1 MANLEHILELNN
13 KYKNSYG
20 QLEKILLEVL
30 EKGEVTQTDLE
41 EMENSMQQQ
50 TEDYN
55 KLNAA
60 QKQAQSENLQ
70 EQIDDLRNTK
80 LDMNIDT
87 VIDLLTNGGRSTA
100 LSVSD
105 DGTIILN
112 AGSLEELNQIKLS
125 VDEQRK
131 RIDGVIADTEVEQ
144 LDGTKVKLK
153 VLYSTL
159 SQTVDGIETNVG
171 TIEGVAND
179 ANSKANAAITQASQ
193 LKQTVDSIKS
203 TVTSTSTA
211 VDGSI
216 KETYNEFY
224 LSNSNTTTTGGTWD
238 KTAPNPQAGKY
249 IWLRTAYV
257 TNKGNTTYGNPACIT
272 GAKGDKGDPGLQGL
286 QGEKGEQGV
295 PGTPGKNGADGT
307 NGTDGKTSY
316 FHIKYSSVEKPTT
329 AAQMSET
336 PNTFIG
342 TYVDFDPSDSTDP
355 KKYTW
360 YRFQGLQGEKGEQGI
375 PGVGTDGKT
384 SYLHIKYSDDGGTT
398 FTANNG
404 ETVGTYIG
412 TYTDFNQSDSNDT
425 SSYTWAKIKGEQGSD
440 GVGIDHIL
448 TIYFVST
455 SKTNAPTFEEYGWV
469 FDIPAY
475 VEGNYLWS
483 AYKIWYTDGNVGFTT
498 PQYCSEWEANH
509 KAETAVSIATQT
521 SDKFEWL
528 VKKGSTQSSLTLTD
542 ATIQAIANS
551 DIKLKA
557 KNISL
562 EGLVTANNNF
572 KILADGSIEA
582 VNAKFTGDISGS
594 TFSSKDGSFKVGDDG
609 RVELDSL
616 SVNSEISTDVLT
628 INTINNSRYQPVLDE
643 DVTIT
648 IDSTGVN
655 SDEFE
660 HGSTYTTLSAFQE
673 ACPTNLNGHEV
684 TLIFANDYEGN
695 LNFTTQNNGKI
706 ILNFNNHTI
715 KGYLYFGIKTM
726 EYEFADNNNGVIM
739 PNAGYVGDNGN
750 YSIFVYNTSLKI
762 CDCKV
767 YASNSSGN
775 NSGIE
780 FSSFA
785 QGKVDNVSFVNC
797 YNGIRA
803 YVKSQVYCTNTKGS
817 TLSYAFYSLSGSDI
831 SFSATS
837 QTSRNSGT
845 NHYKTGS
852 NGTIHAEGATFNG
865 TTISGTNT
873 NTGTSTETKT
883 ITLTAD
889 YGDTYRKTVYNNWK
903 KDGTVRQGD
912 YGYGD
917 CVGCW
922 FFGNKLSNYA
932 TKNISKIVISFT
944 RQSGGSYGEVLHGV
958 KTHNYSSRPS
968 GTPSFRSDFS
978 KSVSVSAG
986 STGIITLTSSTDIAN
1001 FMKAKGVGLVP
1012 ASQDK
1017 AHYSVCSGTCKIQI
1031 TYTE

>member
-1 MANLEHILELNN
+1 MVNLEHILELNN

-20 QLEKILLEVL
+20 QLEKILLDIL
-30 EKGEVTQTDLE
+30 EKGEISQDDIKD
-41 EMENSMQQQ
+41 METSFEQQ

-55 KLNAA
+55 KLNEA
-60 QKQAQSENLQ
+60 QTKYQDKNFQ
-70 EQIDDLRNTK
+70 EQLNDLKNNK

-100 LSVSD
+100 ISVSN

-112 AGSLEELNQIKLS
+112 AGSLEELNQVKLS

-159 SQTVDGIETNVG
+159 SQTVNGLESNVG

-179 ANSKANAAITQASQ
+179 ANSKAEAAITKASQ
-193 LKQTVDSIKS
+193 LKQTVDGLKTTVIGYSTDINKS
-203 TVTSTSTA
+203 VVS
-211 VDGSI
+211 VNN
-216 KETYNEFY
+216 KFY
-224 LSNSNTTTTGGTWD
+224 LSDSKETLTGGSWT
-238 KTAPNPQAGKY
+238 TEAPTTIPDGKY
-249 IWLRTAYV
+249 LWIRPTYTLKDGTVTDGTAV
-257 TNKGNTTYGNPACIT
+257 CTS
-272 GAKGDKGDPGLQGL
+272 GAKGDKGDPGKQGAT
-286 QGEKGEQGV
+286 GD
-295 PGTPGKNGADGT
+295 A
-307 NGTDGKTSY
+307 
-316 FHIKYSSVEKPTT
+316 
-329 AAQMSET
+329 
-336 PNTFIG
+336 
-342 TYVDFDPSDSTDP
+342 
-355 KKYTW
+355 
-360 YRFQGLQGEKGEQGI
+360 
-375 PGVGTDGKT
+375 
-384 SYLHIKYSDDGGTT
+384 
-398 FTANNG
+398 
-404 ETVGTYIG
+404 
-412 TYTDFNQSDSNDT
+412 
-425 SSYTWAKIKGEQGSD
+425 

-455 SKTNAPTFEEYGWV
+455 SKTKAPTFEEYGWV
-469 FDIPAY
+469 FDIPGY

-498 PQYCSEWEANH
+498 PQYCSEWEANA
-509 KAETAVSIATQT
+509 KAEKAVSIANQT
-521 SDKFEWL
+521 SEKFEWI
-528 VKKGSTQSSLTLTD
+528 VQKGSTQSSLTLTD

-551 DIKLKA
+551 NIKLKA

-562 EGLVTANNNF
+562 EGLITAN
-572 KILADGSIEA
+572 
-582 VNAKFTGDISGS
+582 
-594 TFSSKDGSFKVGDDG
+594 GSFRILEDG
-609 RVELDSL
+609 RAEIDSL
-616 SVNSEISTDVLT
+616 SVDKEISTDILT
-628 INTINNSRYQPVLDE
+628 FNTINNSRYQPVLDE

-648 IDSTGVN
+648 IDSTGTN

-660 HGSTYTTLSAFQE
+660 HGSTYTTLFDFQE

-684 TLIFANDYEGN
+684 TLIFASDYEGN
-695 LNFTTQNNGKI
+695 LNFSTQNNGKI

-726 EYEFADNNNGVIM
+726 EYEFAENNNGVIM
-739 PNAGYVGDNGN
+739 PNRARIGDNGN

-762 CDCKV
+762 ADV
-767 YASNSSGN
+767 TIYAGNGSGN

-785 QGKVDNVSFVNC
+785 QGKIDNVSFVNC
-797 YNGIRA
+797 YNAVRA
-803 YVKSQVYCTNTKGS
+803 YVQSKVHCASSNGTTS
-817 TLSYAFYSLSGSDI
+817 SFAFYSFSGSDI
-831 SFSATS
+831 SLSATT
-837 QTSRNSGT
+837 QVSRSSGT

-852 NGTIHAEGATFNG
+852 NGIIRAEGATFNG

-873 NTGTSTETKT
+873 NTNTSTETKT
-883 ITLTAD
+883 ITLTSD

-932 TKNISKIVISFT
+932 NKNISKIVITFT

-978 KSVSVSAG
+978 KSVSVGVG
-986 STGIITLTSSTDIAN
+986 STGTITLTSSTDISN

-1012 ASQDK
+1012 SSQDK
-1017 AHYSVCSGTCKIQI
+1017 AHYSVCSGTCKIKI
-1031 TYTE
+1031 TYAE

>member
-60 QKQAQSENLQ
+60 QKQAQTENLQ
-70 EQIDDLRNTK
+70 EQIDDLQNTK

-100 LSVSD
+100 ISVSD

-159 SQTVDGIETNVG
+159 SQTVNGIETNVG

-179 ANSKANAAITQASQ
+179 ANSKADAAITKASQ
-193 LKQTVDSIKS
+193 LKQTMDGFTTKVQSMESTLDI
-203 TVTSTSTA
+203 TVTG
-211 VDGSI
+211 V
-216 KETYNEFY
+216 YNEFY
-224 LSNSNTTTTGGTWD
+224 VSTSATELVGGSWSTTRPSNTTTG
-238 KTAPNPQAGKY
+238 Y
-249 IWLRTAYV
+249 IWMRTAAR
-257 TNKGNTTYGNPACIT
+257 NSKGEITYDEPTCIS
-272 GAKGDKGDPGLQGL
+272 GLDGKQGPPGEKGDPGTP
-286 QGEKGEQGV
+286 GEKG
-295 PGTPGKNGADGT
+295 
-307 NGTDGKTSY
+307 
-316 FHIKYSSVEKPTT
+316 
-329 AAQMSET
+329 
-336 PNTFIG
+336 
-342 TYVDFDPSDSTDP
+342 
-355 KKYTW
+355 
-360 YRFQGLQGEKGEQGI
+360 
-375 PGVGTDGKT
+375 
-384 SYLHIKYSDDGGTT
+384 DDG
-398 FTANNG
+398 
-404 ETVGTYIG
+404 
-412 TYTDFNQSDSNDT
+412 
-425 SSYTWAKIKGEQGSD
+425 
-440 GVGIDHIL
+440 
-448 TIYFVST
+448 VSITNTEIFYYVHT
-455 SKTNAPTFEEYGWV
+455 SKTSAPDVYGAGWTKNLP
-469 FDIPAY
+469 DY
-475 VEGNYLWS
+475 VEGKYLW
-483 AYKIWYTDGNVGFTT
+483 YVTKITYSDRTSTFTT
-498 PQYCSEWEANH
+498 PAYLSSWEAKH
-509 KAETAVSIATQT
+509 ESAKAISVANQTAEMFQWIVQ
-521 SDKFEWL
+521 
-528 VKKGSTQSSLTLTD
+528 KGSTQSSLTLTD

-562 EGLVTANNNF
+562 EGIITAN
-572 KILADGSIEA
+572 
-582 VNAKFTGDISGS
+582 
-594 TFSSKDGSFKVGDDG
+594 GSFRILEDG
-609 RVELDSL
+609 RAEIDSL
-616 SVNSEISTDVLT
+616 SVDKEISTDVLT

-648 IDSTGVN
+648 IDSTSAN

-660 HGSTYTTLSAFQE
+660 HGSTYTTLSDFQE
-673 ACPTNLNGHEV
+673 ACPVNLNGHEV

-695 LNFTTQNNGKI
+695 LHFSTQNNGKI
-706 ILNFNNHTI
+706 ILNFNSHTI
-715 KGYLYFGIKTM
+715 KGYLYFSIKTM

-739 PNAGYVGDNGN
+739 PNRARVGDNGN
-750 YSIFVYNTSLKI
+750 YSVFVYNTSLKI
-762 CDCKV
+762 NDV
-767 YASNSSGN
+767 TIYAGNGSGN

-785 QGKVDNVSFVNC
+785 QGKIDNVSFVNC
-797 YNGIRA
+797 YNAVRA
-803 YVKSQVYCTNTKGS
+803 YVQSKVHCASSNGTTS
-817 TLSYAFYSLSGSDI
+817 SYAFYSLSGSDI
-831 SFSATS
+831 SLSATT
-837 QTSRNSGT
+837 QVSRSSGT

-852 NGTIHAEGATFNG
+852 NGIIRAEGATFNG
-865 TTISGTNT
+865 TTIAGTNT
-873 NTGTSTETKT
+873 NTNTSTETKT

-932 TKNISKIVISFT
+932 NKNISKIVITFI

-978 KSVSVSAG
+978 KSVSVGVG
-986 STGIITLTSSTDIAN
+986 STGTITLTSSTDISN

-1017 AHYSVCSGTCKIQI
+1017 AHYSVCSGTCKIKI

>member
-60 QKQAQSENLQ
+60 QKQAQTENLQ
-70 EQIDDLRNTK
+70 EQIDDLQNTK

-100 LSVSD
+100 ISVSD

-159 SQTVDGIETNVG
+159 SQTVNGIETNVG

-179 ANSKANAAITQASQ
+179 ANSKAEAAFSKASQ
-193 LKQTVDSIKS
+193 LKQTMDGFTTKVQSMES
-203 TVTSTSTA
+203 TLDITITGV
-211 VDGSI
+211 
-216 KETYNEFY
+216 YNEFY
-224 LSNSNTTTTGGTWD
+224 VSTSATELIGGSWSTTRPSSATTG
-238 KTAPNPQAGKY
+238 Y
-249 IWLRTAYV
+249 IWMRTAAR
-257 TNKGNTTYGNPACIT
+257 NSKGEITYDDPTCIS
-272 GAKGDKGDPGLQGL
+272 GIDGKQGPPGEKGDPGSP
-286 QGEKGEQGV
+286 GEKG
-295 PGTPGKNGADGT
+295 
-307 NGTDGKTSY
+307 
-316 FHIKYSSVEKPTT
+316 
-329 AAQMSET
+329 
-336 PNTFIG
+336 
-342 TYVDFDPSDSTDP
+342 
-355 KKYTW
+355 
-360 YRFQGLQGEKGEQGI
+360 
-375 PGVGTDGKT
+375 
-384 SYLHIKYSDDGGTT
+384 DDG
-398 FTANNG
+398 
-404 ETVGTYIG
+404 
-412 TYTDFNQSDSNDT
+412 
-425 SSYTWAKIKGEQGSD
+425 
-440 GVGIDHIL
+440 
-448 TIYFVST
+448 VSITNTEIFYYVHT
-455 SKTNAPTFEEYGWV
+455 SKTSAPDVYSAGWTKNLP
-469 FDIPAY
+469 DY
-475 VEGNYLWS
+475 VEGKFLW
-483 AYKIWYTDGNVGFTT
+483 YVTKITYSDRTSTFTT
-498 PQYCSEWEANH
+498 PAYLSSWEAKH
-509 KAETAVSIATQT
+509 ESAKAISVANQTAEMFQWIVQ
-521 SDKFEWL
+521 
-528 VKKGSTQSSLTLTD
+528 KGSTQSSITLTD

-562 EGLVTANNNF
+562 EGLITAN
-572 KILADGSIEA
+572 
-582 VNAKFTGDISGS
+582 
-594 TFSSKDGSFKVGDDG
+594 GSFRILEDG
-609 RVELDSL
+609 RAEIDSL
-616 SVNSEISTDVLT
+616 SVDKEISTDVLT

-648 IDSTGVN
+648 IDNTSTN

-660 HGSTYTTLSAFQE
+660 NGSTYTSIFDFQE

-684 TLIFANDYEGN
+684 TLIFASNYEGN
-695 LNFTTQNNGKI
+695 LYFATQNNGRI

-715 KGYLYFGIKTM
+715 NGYLYFGIKTM

-739 PNAGYVGDNGN
+739 PNNAYVGDNGN
-750 YSIFVYNTSLKI
+750 YSVFVYNTSLKI
-762 CDCKV
+762 KDV
-767 YASNSSGN
+767 TIYAGNGSGN

-785 QGKVDNVSFVNC
+785 QGKIDNVSFVNC
-797 YNGIRA
+797 YNAVRA
-803 YVKSQVYCTNTKGS
+803 YVQSKVHCASSNGTTS
-817 TLSYAFYSLSGSDI
+817 SYAFYSLSGSDI
-831 SFSATS
+831 SLSTTT
-837 QTSRNSGT
+837 QVSRSSGT
-845 NHYKTGS
+845 KHYNTGS
-852 NGTIHAEGATFNG
+852 NGIIRAEGATFNG

-873 NTGTSTETKT
+873 NTNTSTENKT

-932 TKNISKIVISFT
+932 NKNISKIVITFT

-968 GTPSFRSDFS
+968 GTPSFRNDFS
-978 KSVSVSAG
+978 KSVSVGVG
-986 STGIITLTSSTDIAN
+986 STGTITLTSSTDISN

-1017 AHYSVCSGTCKIQI
+1017 AHYSVCSGTCKIKI
-1031 TYTE
+1031 TYAE

>member
-100 LSVSD
+100 ISVSD

-159 SQTVDGIETNVG
+159 SQTVNGIETNVG

-179 ANSKANAAITQASQ
+179 ANSKADAAMTKASQ
-193 LKQTVDSIKS
+193 LKQTVDGFTTKVSDLE
-203 TVTSTSTA
+203 TTLDVTLNK
-211 VDGSI
+211 V
-216 KETYNEFY
+216 YNEFY
-224 LSNSNTTTTGGTWD
+224 ISTSATELVGGSWSTTRPSSATTG
-238 KTAPNPQAGKY
+238 Y
-249 IWLRTAYV
+249 IWMRTASV
-257 TNKGNTTYGNPACIT
+257 NSKGETKYDEPTCIS
-272 GAKGDKGDPGLQGL
+272 GLDGKPGPPGEKGDPGTP
-286 QGEKGEQGV
+286 GEKG
-295 PGTPGKNGADGT
+295 
-307 NGTDGKTSY
+307 
-316 FHIKYSSVEKPTT
+316 
-329 AAQMSET
+329 
-336 PNTFIG
+336 
-342 TYVDFDPSDSTDP
+342 
-355 KKYTW
+355 
-360 YRFQGLQGEKGEQGI
+360 
-375 PGVGTDGKT
+375 
-384 SYLHIKYSDDGGTT
+384 DDGVSITN
-398 FTANNG
+398 TAI
-404 ETVGTYIG
+404 Y
-412 TYTDFNQSDSNDT
+412 
-425 SSYTWAKIKGEQGSD
+425 
-440 GVGIDHIL
+440 
-448 TIYFVST
+448 YFVHT
-455 SKTNAPTFEEYGWV
+455 SKTSAPDVHASGWTKNM
-469 FDIPAY
+469 PAY
-475 VEGNYLWS
+475 VEGKYLWYMTEITYS
-483 AYKIWYTDGNVGFTT
+483 DRTVTYTT
-498 PQYCSEWEANH
+498 PAYLSSWEAKH
-509 KAETAVSIATQT
+509 ESAKAISVANQTAEMFQWIVQ
-521 SDKFEWL
+521 
-528 VKKGSTQSSLTLTD
+528 KGSTQSSLTLTE

-562 EGLVTANNNF
+562 EGLVTANSNF

-582 VNAKFTGDISGS
+582 VNAKFTGDILGS
-594 TFSSKDGSFKVGDDG
+594 TFTSKDGSFKVGDDG
-609 RVELDSL
+609 RVEVDSL

-643 DVTIT
+643 DATIT
-648 IDSTGVN
+648 IDSTSTN

-660 HGSTYTTLSAFQE
+660 HGSTYTSLSDFQE

-684 TLIFANDYEGN
+684 TLIFASDYEGN
-695 LNFTTQNNGKI
+695 LNFTTQNNGRI

-739 PNAGYVGDNGN
+739 PNNAYVGDNGN
-750 YSIFVYNTSLKI
+750 YSVFVYNTSLKI
-762 CDCKV
+762 KDATI
-767 YASNSSGN
+767 YAGNGSGN

-785 QGKVDNVSFVNC
+785 QGKIDNVSFVNC
-797 YNGIRA
+797 YNAVRA
-803 YVKSQVYCTNTKGS
+803 YVQSKVHCASSNGTTS
-817 TLSYAFYSLSGSDI
+817 SYAFYSLSGSDI
-831 SFSATS
+831 SLSATT
-837 QTSRNSGT
+837 QVSRKSGT

-852 NGTIHAEGATFNG
+852 NGIIRAEGATFNG

-932 TKNISKIVISFT
+932 YKNISKIVITFT
-944 RQSGGSYGEVLHGV
+944 RQSGGSSSEVLHGV

-978 KSVSVSAG
+978 KSVSVGVG
-986 STGIITLTSSTDIAN
+986 STGMVTLTSSTDISN

-1017 AHYSVCSGTCKIQI
+1017 AHYSVCSGTCKIKI
-1031 TYTE
+1031 TYAE

>member
-20 QLEKILLEVL
+20 QLEKILLDVL
-30 EKGEVTQTDLE
+30 AKGEVTQTDLE

-100 LSVSD
+100 ISVSD

-112 AGSLEELNQIKLS
+112 AGSLEELNQVKLS

-159 SQTVDGIETNVG
+159 SQTVNGIETNVG

-179 ANSKANAAITQASQ
+179 ANSKAEAAITKASQ
-193 LKQTVDSIKS
+193 LKQTVDGIKS
-203 TVTSTSTA
+203 TVTSTTTT

-224 LSNSNTTTTGGTWD
+224 LSTSNTITTGGSWNTV
-238 KTAPNPQAGKY
+238 APNPQAGKY
-249 IWLRTAYV
+249 IWLRDVYV
-257 TNKGNTTYGNPACIT
+257 TNKGDKTFGNPVCIT
-272 GAKGDKGDPGLQGL
+272 GAKGDKGDPGLQGI

-295 PGTPGKNGADGT
+295 PGKDG
-307 NGTDGKTSY
+307 DGRTSY
-316 FHIKYSSVEKPTT
+316 FHIKYSSVAKPTSSN
-329 AAQMSET
+329 QMSET
-336 PNTFIG
+336 PNVYIG

-355 KKYTW
+355 NKYTW

-384 SYLHIKYSDDGGTT
+384 SYLHIKYSNDEGKT
-398 FTANNG
+398 FTSNNG

-412 TYTDFNQSDSNDT
+412 TYTDFTQNDSTNV
-425 SSYTWAKIKGEQGSD
+425 SSYTWAKIKGDQGTE
-440 GVGIDHIL
+440 GVGIDHVV

-455 SKTNAPTFEEYGWV
+455 SKTTAPTFDEYGWLL
-469 FDIPAY
+469 DMPAY
-475 VEGNYLWS
+475 QEGKYLWS
-483 AYKIWYTDGNVGFTT
+483 AFKIWYTNGTVGFTP

-521 SDKFEWL
+521 SEKFEWL

-562 EGLVTANNNF
+562 EGIITAN
-572 KILADGSIEA
+572 
-582 VNAKFTGDISGS
+582 
-594 TFSSKDGSFKVGDDG
+594 GSFRILEDG
-609 RVELDSL
+609 RAEIDSL
-616 SVNSEISTDVLT
+616 SVDKEISTDVLT

-648 IDSTGVN
+648 IDNTSTN

-660 HGSTYTTLSAFQE
+660 HGSTYTTLSDFQE
-673 ACPTNLNGHEV
+673 ACPVNLNGHEV
-684 TLIFANDYEGN
+684 TLIFASDYEGN
-695 LNFTTQNNGKI
+695 LHFSTQNNGKI

-726 EYEFADNNNGVIM
+726 EYEFAENNNGVIM
-739 PNAGYVGDNGN
+739 PNRARVGDNGN
-750 YSIFVYNTSLKI
+750 YSVFVYNTSLKI
-762 CDCKV
+762 ADV
-767 YASNSSGN
+767 TIYAGNGSGN

-785 QGKVDNVSFVNC
+785 QGKIDNVSFVNC
-797 YNGIRA
+797 YNAVRA
-803 YVKSQVYCTNTKGS
+803 YVQSKVHCTSSNGTTS
-817 TLSYAFYSLSGSDI
+817 SYAFYSLSGSDI
-831 SFSATS
+831 SLSATT
-837 QTSRNSGT
+837 QVSRSSGT

-852 NGTIHAEGATFNG
+852 NGIIRAEGATFNG

-873 NTGTSTETKT
+873 NTNTSTETKT

-932 TKNISKIVISFT
+932 NKNISKIVISFT

-968 GTPSFRSDFS
+968 GTPYFRSDFS
-978 KSVSVSAG
+978 KSVSVSVG
-986 STGIITLTSSTDIAN
+986 STGTVTLTSSTDIAN

-1017 AHYSVCSGTCKIQI
+1017 AHYSVCSGTCKIKI

>member
-70 EQIDDLRNTK
+70 EQIDDLQNTK

-100 LSVSD
+100 ISVSD

-159 SQTVDGIETNVG
+159 SQTVNGIETNVG

-179 ANSKANAAITQASQ
+179 ANSKADAAMTKASQ
-193 LKQTVDSIKS
+193 LKQTMDGFTTKVQSMESTLDI
-203 TVTSTSTA
+203 TVTG
-211 VDGSI
+211 V
-216 KETYNEFY
+216 YNEFY
-224 LSNSNTTTTGGTWD
+224 VSTSSTELIGGSWSTTRPSSATTG
-238 KTAPNPQAGKY
+238 Y
-249 IWLRTAYV
+249 IWMRTAAR
-257 TNKGNTTYGNPACIT
+257 NSKGEITYDDPTCIS
-272 GAKGDKGDPGLQGL
+272 GLDGKQGPPGEKGDPGT
-286 QGEKGEQGV
+286 
-295 PGTPGKNGADGT
+295 PGTPG
-307 NGTDGKTSY
+307 
-316 FHIKYSSVEKPTT
+316 
-329 AAQMSET
+329 
-336 PNTFIG
+336 
-342 TYVDFDPSDSTDP
+342 
-355 KKYTW
+355 
-360 YRFQGLQGEKGEQGI
+360 EKG
-375 PGVGTDGKT
+375 
-384 SYLHIKYSDDGGTT
+384 DDGVSITN
-398 FTANNG
+398 TAI
-404 ETVGTYIG
+404 Y
-412 TYTDFNQSDSNDT
+412 
-425 SSYTWAKIKGEQGSD
+425 
-440 GVGIDHIL
+440 
-448 TIYFVST
+448 YFVHT
-455 SKTNAPTFEEYGWV
+455 SKTSAPDVHASGWTKNM
-469 FDIPAY
+469 PEY
-475 VEGNYLWS
+475 VEGKFLWYMTEITYS
-483 AYKIWYTDGNVGFTT
+483 DRTVTYTT
-498 PQYCSEWEANH
+498 PAYLSSWEAKH
-509 KAETAVSIATQT
+509 ESAKAISVANQTAEMFQWIVQ
-521 SDKFEWL
+521 
-528 VKKGSTQSSLTLTD
+528 KGSTQSSLTLTD

-562 EGLVTANNNF
+562 EGLITAN
-572 KILADGSIEA
+572 
-582 VNAKFTGDISGS
+582 
-594 TFSSKDGSFKVGDDG
+594 GSFRILEDG
-609 RVELDSL
+609 RAEIDSL
-616 SVNSEISTDVLT
+616 SVDKEISTDILT
-628 INTINNSRYQPVLDE
+628 FNTINNSRYQPVLDE

-648 IDSTGVN
+648 IDNTSTN

-660 HGSTYTTLSAFQE
+660 NGSTYTTLFDFQE

-684 TLIFANDYEGN
+684 TLIFASDYEGN
-695 LNFTTQNNGKI
+695 LNFTTQNNGRI

-739 PNAGYVGDNGN
+739 PNNAYVGDNGN
-750 YSIFVYNTSLKI
+750 YSVFVYNTSLKI
-762 CDCKV
+762 KDATI
-767 YASNSSGN
+767 YAGNGSGN

-785 QGKVDNVSFVNC
+785 QGKIDNVSFVNC
-797 YNGIRA
+797 YNAVRA
-803 YVKSQVYCTNTKGS
+803 YVQSKVHCASSNGTTS
-817 TLSYAFYSLSGSDI
+817 SFAFYSSSGSDI
-831 SFSATS
+831 SLSATT
-837 QTSRNSGT
+837 QVSRKSGT

-852 NGTIHAEGATFNG
+852 NGIIRAEGATFNG

-932 TKNISKIVISFT
+932 NKNISKIVITFT
-944 RQSGGSYGEVLHGV
+944 RQSGGNYGEVLHGV

-978 KSVSVSAG
+978 KSVSVGVG
-986 STGIITLTSSTDIAN
+986 STGTITLTSSTDIAN

-1017 AHYSVCSGTCKIQI
+1017 AHYSVCSGTCKIKI
-1031 TYTE
+1031 TYAE

>member
-60 QKQAQSENLQ
+60 QKQAQTENLQ
-70 EQIDDLRNTK
+70 EQIDDLQNTK

-100 LSVSD
+100 ISVSD
-105 DGTIILN
+105 NGTIILN

-159 SQTVDGIETNVG
+159 SQTVNGIETNVG

-179 ANSKANAAITQASQ
+179 ANSKADAAITQASQ
-193 LKQTVDSIKS
+193 LKQTVDGIKS
-203 TVTSTSTA
+203 TVTSTTTV

-224 LSNSNTTTTGGTWD
+224 LSNSNTTTTGGAWD
-238 KTAPNPQAGKY
+238 KTAPNPQPGKY
-249 IWLRTAYV
+249 IWLRTVYV
-257 TNKGNTTYGNPACIT
+257 TNKGDKTYGNPACIT
-272 GAKGDKGDPGLQGL
+272 GAKGDKGDPGIQGI
-286 QGEKGEQGV
+286 QGEKGEQGI
-295 PGTPGKNGADGT
+295 PGKPGKDGE
-307 NGTDGKTSY
+307 GKTSY

-336 PNTFIG
+336 PNVYIG

-355 KKYTW
+355 NKYTW
-360 YRFQGLQGEKGEQGI
+360 YRFQGLQGEQGV
-375 PGVGTDGKT
+375 PGVGTNGKT
-384 SYLHIKYSDDGGTT
+384 SYLHIKYSDDGGNT
-398 FTANNG
+398 FTSNNG

-425 SSYTWAKIKGEQGSD
+425 SSYTWAKIKGEQGD
-440 GVGIDHIL
+440 NGVSITNTAIY
-448 TIYFVST
+448 YFVHT
-455 SKTNAPTFEEYGWV
+455 SKTSAPDVHASGWTKNM
-469 FDIPAY
+469 PAY
-475 VEGNYLWS
+475 VEGKYLWYMTEITYS
-483 AYKIWYTDGNVGFTT
+483 DRTVTYTT
-498 PQYCSEWEANH
+498 PAYLSSWEANH
-509 KAETAVSIATQT
+509 KAETAESIATQT
-521 SDKFEWL
+521 SEKFEWL

-562 EGLVTANNNF
+562 EGLVTANSNF

-582 VNAKFTGDISGS
+582 VNAKFTGDILGS
-594 TFSSKDGSFKVGDDG
+594 TFTSKDGSFKVGDDG
-609 RVELDSL
+609 RVEVDSL
-616 SVNSEISTDVLT
+616 SVNNEISTDVLT

-648 IDSTGVN
+648 IDSTSAN
-655 SDEFE
+655 SDEFD
-660 HGSTYTTLSAFQE
+660 HGSTYTSLSDFQE

-684 TLIFANDYEGN
+684 TLIFASDYEGN
-695 LNFTTQNNGKI
+695 LNFTTQNNGRI
-706 ILNFNNHTI
+706 ILNFNNHKI

-739 PNAGYVGDNGN
+739 PNNAYVGDNGN
-750 YSIFVYNTSLKI
+750 YSVFVYNTSLKI
-762 CDCKV
+762 KDV
-767 YASNSSGN
+767 TIYAGNGSGN

-785 QGKVDNVSFVNC
+785 QGKIDNVSFVNC
-797 YNGIRA
+797 YNAVRA
-803 YVKSQVYCTNTKGS
+803 YVQSKVHCASSNGTTS
-817 TLSYAFYSLSGSDI
+817 SYAFYSLSGSDI
-831 SFSATS
+831 SLSATT
-837 QTSRNSGT
+837 QVSRKSGT

-852 NGTIHAEGATFNG
+852 NGIIRAEGATFNG

-932 TKNISKIVISFT
+932 NKNISKIVITFT
-944 RQSGGSYGEVLHGV
+944 RQSGGSSGEVLHGV

-968 GTPSFRSDFS
+968 GTPSFNTNFS
-978 KSVSVSAG
+978 KSVSVGVG
-986 STGIITLTSSTDIAN
+986 STGTITLTSSTDISN

-1012 ASQDK
+1012 TSQDK
-1017 AHYSVCSGTCKIQI
+1017 AHYSVCSGTCKIKI

>member
-1 MANLEHILELNN
+1 MVNLEHILELNN

-20 QLEKILLEVL
+20 QLEKILLDVL

-70 EQIDDLRNTK
+70 EQIDDLQNTK

-100 LSVSD
+100 ISVSD

-112 AGSLEELNQIKLS
+112 AGSLEELNQVKLS

-159 SQTVDGIETNVG
+159 SQTVNGIETNVG

-179 ANSKANAAITQASQ
+179 ANSKAEAAITKASQ
-193 LKQTVDSIKS
+193 LKQTVDGFTTKVSEME
-203 TVTSTSTA
+203 TTLDVTLNK
-211 VDGSI
+211 V
-216 KETYNEFY
+216 YNEFY
-224 LSNSNTTTTGGTWD
+224 VSTSATELVGGSWSTTRPSSSTSG
-238 KTAPNPQAGKY
+238 Y
-249 IWLRTAYV
+249 IWMRTASV
-257 TNKGNTTYGNPACIT
+257 NSKGETKYDEPTCIS
-272 GAKGDKGDPGLQGL
+272 GIDGRQGPP
-286 QGEKGEQGV
+286 GEKG
-295 PGTPGKNGADGT
+295 
-307 NGTDGKTSY
+307 
-316 FHIKYSSVEKPTT
+316 
-329 AAQMSET
+329 
-336 PNTFIG
+336 
-342 TYVDFDPSDSTDP
+342 
-355 KKYTW
+355 
-360 YRFQGLQGEKGEQGI
+360 
-375 PGVGTDGKT
+375 
-384 SYLHIKYSDDGGTT
+384 DDG
-398 FTANNG
+398 
-404 ETVGTYIG
+404 
-412 TYTDFNQSDSNDT
+412 
-425 SSYTWAKIKGEQGSD
+425 
-440 GVGIDHIL
+440 
-448 TIYFVST
+448 VSITNTEIFYYVHT
-455 SKTNAPTFEEYGWV
+455 SKTSAPDVYGAGWTKNLPEYQ
-469 FDIPAY
+469 
-475 VEGNYLWS
+475 EGKYLW
-483 AYKIWYTDGNVGFTT
+483 YVTKITYSDRTSTFTT
-498 PQYCSEWEANH
+498 PAYLSSWEAKH
-509 KAETAVSIATQT
+509 ESAKAISVANQTAE
-521 SDKFEWL
+521 KFEWL

-542 ATIQAIANS
+542 ATIEAIANS
-551 DIKLKA
+551 NIKLKA

-562 EGLVTANNNF
+562 EGLITAN
-572 KILADGSIEA
+572 
-582 VNAKFTGDISGS
+582 
-594 TFSSKDGSFKVGDDG
+594 GSFRILEDG
-609 RVELDSL
+609 RAEIDSL
-616 SVNSEISTDVLT
+616 SVDKEISTDVLT
-628 INTINNSRYQPVLDE
+628 FNTINNSRYQPVLDE

-648 IDSTGVN
+648 IDSTSTN

-660 HGSTYTTLSAFQE
+660 HGSTYTTLSDFQE
-673 ACPTNLNGHEV
+673 ACPVNLNGHEV
-684 TLIFANDYEGN
+684 TLIFASDYEGN
-695 LNFTTQNNGKI
+695 LHFSTQNNGRI

-715 KGYLYFGIKTM
+715 NGYLYFGIKTM

-797 YNGIRA
+797 YNGIRT
-803 YVKSQVYCTNTKGS
+803 YVKSQVYCTNTKGTTS
-817 TLSYAFYSLSGSDI
+817 SYAFYSLSGSDI

-837 QTSRNSGT
+837 QASRKSGT
-845 NHYKTGS
+845 NHYTTSS

-865 TTISGTNT
+865 TTISGN
-873 NTGTSTETKT
+873 NTSTITPTEAKTVT
-883 ITLTAD
+883 ITAN

-932 TKNISKIVISFT
+932 NKNISKIVISFT

-968 GTPSFRSDFS
+968 GTPYFRSDFS
-978 KSVSVSAG
+978 KSVSVSVG
-986 STGIITLTSSTDIAN
+986 STGTVTLTSSTDIAN

-1017 AHYSVCSGTCKIQI
+1017 SHYSVCSGTCKIKI

>member
-100 LSVSD
+100 ISVSD

-112 AGSLEELNQIKLS
+112 AGSLEELNQVKLS

-159 SQTVDGIETNVG
+159 SQTVNGIETNVG

-179 ANSKANAAITQASQ
+179 ANSKADAAMTKASQ
-193 LKQTVDSIKS
+193 LKQTMDGFTTKVQSMESTLDI
-203 TVTSTSTA
+203 TVTG
-211 VDGSI
+211 V
-216 KETYNEFY
+216 YNEFY
-224 LSNSNTTTTGGTWD
+224 VSTSSTELIGGSWSTTRPSSATTG
-238 KTAPNPQAGKY
+238 Y
-249 IWLRTAYV
+249 IWMRTAAR
-257 TNKGNTTYGNPACIT
+257 NSKGEITYDDPTCIS
-272 GAKGDKGDPGLQGL
+272 GLDGKQGPPGEKGDPGT
-286 QGEKGEQGV
+286 
-295 PGTPGKNGADGT
+295 PGTPG
-307 NGTDGKTSY
+307 
-316 FHIKYSSVEKPTT
+316 
-329 AAQMSET
+329 
-336 PNTFIG
+336 
-342 TYVDFDPSDSTDP
+342 
-355 KKYTW
+355 
-360 YRFQGLQGEKGEQGI
+360 EKG
-375 PGVGTDGKT
+375 
-384 SYLHIKYSDDGGTT
+384 DDGVSITN
-398 FTANNG
+398 TAI
-404 ETVGTYIG
+404 Y
-412 TYTDFNQSDSNDT
+412 
-425 SSYTWAKIKGEQGSD
+425 
-440 GVGIDHIL
+440 
-448 TIYFVST
+448 YFVHT
-455 SKTNAPTFEEYGWV
+455 SKTSAPDVHASGWTKNM
-469 FDIPAY
+469 PEY
-475 VEGNYLWS
+475 VEGKFLWYMTEITYS
-483 AYKIWYTDGNVGFTT
+483 DRTVTYTT
-498 PQYCSEWEANH
+498 PAYLSSWEAKH
-509 KAETAVSIATQT
+509 ESAKAISVANQTAEMFQWIVQ
-521 SDKFEWL
+521 
-528 VKKGSTQSSLTLTD
+528 KGSTQSSLTLTD

-562 EGLVTANNNF
+562 EGLITAN
-572 KILADGSIEA
+572 
-582 VNAKFTGDISGS
+582 
-594 TFSSKDGSFKVGDDG
+594 GSFRILEDG
-609 RVELDSL
+609 RAEIDSL
-616 SVNSEISTDVLT
+616 SVDKEISTDILT
-628 INTINNSRYQPVLDE
+628 FNTINNSRYQPVLDE

-648 IDSTGVN
+648 IDNTSTN

-660 HGSTYTTLSAFQE
+660 HGSTYTTLFDFQE

-684 TLIFANDYEGN
+684 TLIFASDYDGN
-695 LNFTTQNNGKI
+695 LYFATQNNGRI

-715 KGYLYFGIKTM
+715 NGHLYFGIKTM

-739 PNAGYVGDNGN
+739 PNNAYVGDNGN
-750 YSIFVYNTSLKI
+750 YSVFVYNTSLKI
-762 CDCKV
+762 KDATI
-767 YASNSSGN
+767 YAGNGSGN

-785 QGKVDNVSFVNC
+785 QGKIDNVSFVNC
-797 YNGIRA
+797 YNAVRA
-803 YVKSQVYCTNTKGS
+803 YVQSKVHCASSNGTTS
-817 TLSYAFYSLSGSDI
+817 SFAFYSLSGSDI
-831 SFSATS
+831 SLSATT
-837 QTSRNSGT
+837 QVSRKSGT

-852 NGTIHAEGATFNG
+852 NGIIRAEGATFNG

-932 TKNISKIVISFT
+932 NKNISKIVITFT
-944 RQSGGSYGEVLHGV
+944 RQSGGNYGEVLHGV

-978 KSVSVSAG
+978 KSVSVGVG
-986 STGIITLTSSTDIAN
+986 STGTITLTSSTDIAN

-1017 AHYSVCSGTCKIQI
+1017 AHYSVCSGTCKIKI

>member
-70 EQIDDLRNTK
+70 EQIDDLQNTK

-100 LSVSD
+100 ISVSD

-159 SQTVDGIETNVG
+159 SQTVNGIETNVG

-179 ANSKANAAITQASQ
+179 ANSKADAAMTKASQ
-193 LKQTVDSIKS
+193 LKQTMDGFTTKVQSMESTLDI
-203 TVTSTSTA
+203 TVTG
-211 VDGSI
+211 V
-216 KETYNEFY
+216 YNEFY
-224 LSNSNTTTTGGTWD
+224 VSTSSTELIGGSWSTTRPSSATTG
-238 KTAPNPQAGKY
+238 Y
-249 IWLRTAYV
+249 IWMRTAAR
-257 TNKGNTTYGNPACIT
+257 NSKGEITYDDPTCIS
-272 GAKGDKGDPGLQGL
+272 GLDGKQGPPGEKGDPGTP
-286 QGEKGEQGV
+286 GEKG
-295 PGTPGKNGADGT
+295 
-307 NGTDGKTSY
+307 
-316 FHIKYSSVEKPTT
+316 
-329 AAQMSET
+329 
-336 PNTFIG
+336 
-342 TYVDFDPSDSTDP
+342 
-355 KKYTW
+355 
-360 YRFQGLQGEKGEQGI
+360 
-375 PGVGTDGKT
+375 
-384 SYLHIKYSDDGGTT
+384 DDGVSITN
-398 FTANNG
+398 TAI
-404 ETVGTYIG
+404 Y
-412 TYTDFNQSDSNDT
+412 
-425 SSYTWAKIKGEQGSD
+425 
-440 GVGIDHIL
+440 
-448 TIYFVST
+448 YFVHT
-455 SKTNAPTFEEYGWV
+455 SKTSAPDVHASGWTKNM
-469 FDIPAY
+469 PEY
-475 VEGNYLWS
+475 VEGKFLWYMTEITYS
-483 AYKIWYTDGNVGFTT
+483 DRTVTYTT
-498 PQYCSEWEANH
+498 PAYLSSWEAKH
-509 KAETAVSIATQT
+509 ESAKAISVANQTAEMFQWIVQ
-521 SDKFEWL
+521 
-528 VKKGSTQSSLTLTD
+528 KGSTQSSLTLTD

-562 EGLVTANNNF
+562 EGLITAN
-572 KILADGSIEA
+572 
-582 VNAKFTGDISGS
+582 
-594 TFSSKDGSFKVGDDG
+594 GSFRILEDG
-609 RVELDSL
+609 RAEIDSL
-616 SVNSEISTDVLT
+616 SVDKEISTDILT
-628 INTINNSRYQPVLDE
+628 FNTINNSRYQPVLDE

-648 IDSTGVN
+648 IDSTSAN

-660 HGSTYTTLSAFQE
+660 HGSTYTSLLDFQE

-684 TLIFANDYEGN
+684 TLIFASDYDGN
-695 LNFTTQNNGKI
+695 LYFATQNNGRI

-715 KGYLYFGIKTM
+715 NGYLYFGIKTM

-739 PNAGYVGDNGN
+739 PNNAYVGDNGN
-750 YSIFVYNTSLKI
+750 YAIFVYNTSLKI
-762 CDCKV
+762 KDATI
-767 YASNSSGN
+767 YAGNGSDN

-785 QGKVDNVSFVNC
+785 QGKIDNVSFVNC
-797 YNGIRA
+797 YNAVRA
-803 YVKSQVYCTNTKGS
+803 YVQSKVHCASSNGTTS
-817 TLSYAFYSLSGSDI
+817 SFAFYSLSGSDI
-831 SFSATS
+831 SLSATT
-837 QTSRNSGT
+837 QVSRKSGT

-852 NGTIHAEGATFNG
+852 NGIIRAEGATFNG

-873 NTGTSTETKT
+873 NTNTSTETKT

-932 TKNISKIVISFT
+932 NKNISKIVITFT

-978 KSVSVSAG
+978 KSVSVGVG
-986 STGIITLTSSTDIAN
+986 STGTITLTSSTDIAN

-1017 AHYSVCSGTCKIQI
+1017 AHYSVCSGTCKIKI
-1031 TYTE
+1031 TYAE